1 MRSIIISGS
10 DLETTDLKQM
20 ESVATCVPG
29 GVTGASGLFVFG
41 DSYTDTGENVN
52 PPYGMTW
59 PGIPG
64 QGGNRSC
71 DGRNEVDYFGMCP
84 CL

>member
-1 MRSIIISGS
+1 M
-10 DLETTDLKQM
+10 
-20 ESVATCVPG
+20 
-29 GVTGASGLFVFG
+29 FG

-84 CL
+84 LLEIYLLFIEISAYYNQ

>member
-1 MRSIIISGS
+1 
-10 DLETTDLKQM
+10 M

-29 GVTGASGLFVFG
+29 GVAGASGLFVFG